1 MRQRRRQYRKCF
13 QKSLVKRREMRNS
26 GKDNSLVKRA
36 CSKEINLRKR
46 RKEKE
51 TKESKSVVKK
61 VRTKEGM

>member
-1 MRQRRRQYRKCF
+1 MRT
-13 QKSLVKRREMRNS
+13 S

-46 RKEKE
+46 RKEKA

-61 VRTKEGM
+61 VRAKEGM